1 MKMQFGSVVLY
12 YNNNK
17 GFIIGS
23 ESPVKGSII
32 RTIVHPVSVKKG
44 TISDNELG
52 NAILEGLDKSRTAL
66 PTERSDIK
74 DFKFWQITGIK
85 GFAAFSKK
93 FQCIDICETEKSIKL
108 LKMIRDDDG
117 GYSYPEDN
125 SYIEI
130 PLHATAEQ
138 IGITVKD
145 MLSQKSAVQSNKL
158 LTFNTIFG
166 NLVKYVRPNDDFI
179 DIGDGHTDAYQIY
192 AYEKDD
198 RNFIAFL
205 IDSGYLDYTENAIK
219 KRWRET
225 YGELEKFEYRKVY
238 ERPLEIEI
246 YGKNET
252 TTIVSNLYQDGDGMI
267 EILTELND
275 SLLSKEEQEKIEE
288 EFKRIIDS
296 VSIVAE

>member
-66 PTERSDIK
+66 PT
-74 DFKFWQITGIK
+74 
-85 GFAAFSKK
+85 
-93 FQCIDICETEKSIKL
+93 
-108 LKMIRDDDG
+108 
-117 GYSYPEDN
+117 
-125 SYIEI
+125 
-130 PLHATAEQ
+130 EQ

-219 KRWRET
+219 KD
-225 YGELEKFEYRKVY
+225 G
-238 ERPLEIEI
+238 
-246 YGKNET
+246 GKLM
-252 TTIVSNLYQDGDGMI
+252 VS
-267 EILTELND
+267 
-275 SLLSKEEQEKIEE
+275 
-288 EFKRIIDS
+288 
-296 VSIVAE
+296 